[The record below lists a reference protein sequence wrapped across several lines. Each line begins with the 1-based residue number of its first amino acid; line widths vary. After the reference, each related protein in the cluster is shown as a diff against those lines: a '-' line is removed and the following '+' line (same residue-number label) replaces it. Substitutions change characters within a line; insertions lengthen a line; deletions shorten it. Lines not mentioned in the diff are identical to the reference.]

1 VRIWKALTWEF
12 LSHAVH
18 LAYAAV
24 LVPIIVPW
32 LGWALTGFVEMS
44 ADGQVH
50 AGFSFYFS
58 YVGIAFFFCGAAAGA
73 RLVEMPKF
81 GRLHPVSSE
90 LLATFFWL
98 APPCLIM
105 LFNVI
110 SQMGYRI
117 VSGSIWPILTTTVCL
132 ETFSTL
138 TSLPDAPTALLDMER
153 TRNRRIVRR
162 LASAI
167 VGLFALLSVFASR
180 SGRNDFEGILVLL
193 SVSSGYVGFAA
204 GAWLGGRNMG
214 IQIG

>member
-1 VRIWKALTWEF
+1 MGVPFSRRSSCLCGGSCAHHSTVAGMGADRICRDVSRWPGTCRIF
-12 LSHAVH
+12 
-18 LAYAAV
+18 V
-24 LVPIIVPW
+24 LLQLRRYCV
-32 LGWALTGFVEMS
+32 
-44 ADGQVH
+44 
-50 AGFSFYFS
+50 
-58 YVGIAFFFCGAAAGA
+58 FFCGAAAGA